1 MSLLKL
7 IKKTGS
13 SLLPLLFML
22 SLNKPVVA
30 QENASIPIADQNP
43 VDDSVYMSVQH
54 MPEPTFD
61 MERYLHKNIKYPES
75 ARKAK
80 ITGRFLARFT
90 VGKDGKIRDL
100 EVIKP
105 LCPDCAEEALRVI
118 NAMPPWKPGIHFGK
132 PVNVTYVLPIT
143 FERWGSPLR

>member
-1 MSLLKL
+1 MPLPLM
-7 IKKTGS
+7 IKKLAWV
-13 SLLPLLFML
+13 LLPVTGTLCLA
-22 SLNKPVVA
+22 SLAAAQKNKDA
-30 QENASIPIADQNP
+30 IIIDQNRYG
-43 VDDSVYMSVQH
+43 DSIYVSVEQ

-90 VGKDGKIRDL
+90 VDKDGKIRDL

-105 LCPDCAEEALRVI
+105 LCPDCAEEAIRVI
-118 NAMPPWKPGIHFGK
+118 NAMPPWKPGIHDGK